1 MSVDRSALILLTGS
15 AGRLGRAAAA
25 GLVRAGWNVR
35 GFDRVPT
42 PGVRD
47 FVVGDLT
54 DAGALAGAMR
64 GVQTLIHL
72 GATPDDDDFMN
83 SLLPANLVGLHHT
96 LEAARAAGVKRLVL
110 ASSGQVNWWQQL
122 EGPWPVHPDDPITP
136 RHWYAVTKVAA
147 EAAGRA
153 FARQFGM
160 AVLLL
165 RLGWCPRTR
174 GQVAEIAASPWAK
187 DVYLSPG
194 DAGRFFTRAVE
205 TELGPGCWT
214 VFVSSQPAQKTVFD
228 LKPTKQL
235 LGWEPQEQW
244 PAGAEEDLNMDAKA

>member
-1 MSVDRSALILLTGS
+1 MTINRSAPVLITGS
-15 AGRLGRAAAA
+15 AGRLGRSA
-25 GLVRAGWNVR
+25 GSGLRQAGWQVR

-42 PGVRD
+42 PGTKD

-54 DAGALAGAMR
+54 DADALAKAMT

-72 GATPDDDDFMN
+72 GATPDDDDFMS

-96 LEAARAAGVKRLVL
+96 LEAARAAGVKRLIL

-122 EGPWPVHPDDPITP
+122 EGPWPVRTDDPISP

-147 EAAGRA
+147 EAAGLA

-160 AVLLL
+160 TVLLL

-174 GQVAEIAASPWAK
+174 EQVEEITASPWAK
-187 DVYLSPG
+187 DVYFSPG
-194 DAGRFFTRAVE
+194 DASRFFAQAMDA
-205 TELGPGCWT
+205 ELGPGCWT
-214 VFVSSQPAQKTVFD
+214 LFVSSRPVQKIVFD
-228 LKPTKQL
+228 LEPTKSL
-235 LGWEPQEQW
+235 LGWEPLDQW
-244 PAGAEEDLNMDAKA
+244 PAGAEQDLNS